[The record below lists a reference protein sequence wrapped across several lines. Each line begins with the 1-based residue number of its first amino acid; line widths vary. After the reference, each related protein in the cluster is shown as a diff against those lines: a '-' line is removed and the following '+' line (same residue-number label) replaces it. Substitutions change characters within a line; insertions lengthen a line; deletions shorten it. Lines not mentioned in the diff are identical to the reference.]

1 MDRILKKKDMKKIF
15 APLLIAALISLA
27 GQAQTQT
34 LTIQVTNVK
43 DAEGHVR
50 IAIYNSDKDF
60 MKKWFMVKSAKAAKG
75 TVEVVIDNLPA
86 GTYGISVM
94 HDANSNE
101 KMDSNM
107 IGMPKEGFGFS
118 NNAKGTF
125 GPPSYEKT
133 KIDFSTSKQISIAM
147 TYL

>member
-1 MDRILKKKDMKKIF
+1 MKKIF
-15 APLLIAALISLA
+15 APLLIATLISLS

-50 IAIYNSDKDF
+50 IAIYNSEKDF
-60 MKKWFMVKSAKAAKG
+60 MKKSFMVKSAKAAKG
-75 TVEVVIDNLPA
+75 TVELVIDNLPA

-107 IGMPKEGFGFS
+107 IGIPKEGFGFS

-125 GPPSYEKT
+125 GPPGYEKT
-133 KIDFSTSKQISIAM
+133 KIEFAASKQISIEL

>member
-1 MDRILKKKDMKKIF
+1 MTNIF
-15 APLLIAALISLA
+15 ASLFITALLSFSVR
-27 GQAQTQT
+27 AQPQT

-43 DAEGHVR
+43 DTEGQVR
-50 IAIYNSDKDF
+50 IAIYNSEKEF
-60 MKKWFMVKSAKAAKG
+60 MKKWFMAKSVKAVKG

-86 GTYGISVM
+86 GPYGISIL
-94 HDANSNE
+94 HDANSNG
-101 KMDSNM
+101 KMDSNV
-107 IGMPKEGFGFS
+107 IGIPTEGFGFS

-133 KIDFSTSKQISIAM
+133 KIDFTASTQISIAM

>member
-1 MDRILKKKDMKKIF
+1 MKKIF
-15 APLLIAALISLA
+15 VPLVISALLA
-27 GQAQTQT
+27 LSGRVQSQT

-50 IAIYNSDKDF
+50 IAIYNSEKDY

-75 TVEVVIDNLPA
+75 TVEVVVENLPA

-101 KMDSNM
+101 KLDSNM
-107 IGMPKEGFGFS
+107 IGIPKEGFGFS
-118 NNAKGTF
+118 NNGFQHFQT
-125 GPPSYEKT
+125 
-133 KIDFSTSKQISIAM
+133 DFHRTDLPLS
-147 TYL
+147 L

>member
-1 MDRILKKKDMKKIF
+1 
-15 APLLIAALISLA
+15 
-27 GQAQTQT
+27 
-34 LTIQVTNVK
+34 
-43 DAEGHVR
+43 
-50 IAIYNSDKDF
+50 
-60 MKKWFMVKSAKAAKG
+60 
-75 TVEVVIDNLPA
+75 EVVIDNLPA

-101 KMDSNM
+101 KMDSNF

-118 NNAKGTF
+118 NNAKGSF

-133 KIDFSTSKQISIAM
+133 KLDFNTSKQISIAM

>member
-1 MDRILKKKDMKKIF
+1 MKKIF
-15 APLLIAALISLA
+15 VPLLISALISLS

-43 DAEGHVR
+43 DDEGHVR
-50 IAIYNSDKDF
+50 IAIYNSEKDY
-60 MKKWFMVKSAKAAKG
+60 MKKHFMVKSAKAAKG

-101 KMDSNM
+101 KMDSNL

-118 NNAKGTF
+118 NNAKGSF

-133 KIDFSTSKQISIAM
+133 KLDFNTSKQISIAM

>member
-1 MDRILKKKDMKKIF
+1 MKKIF
-15 APLLIAALISLA
+15 VPLLISALISLS
-27 GQAQTQT
+27 GKVQSQT

-50 IAIYNSDKDF
+50 VAIYNSEKDY
-60 MKKWFMVKSAKAAKG
+60 MKKHFMVKSAKAAKG
-75 TVEVVIDNLPA
+75 TVELVIDNLPA

-101 KMDSNM
+101 KMDSNL

-133 KIDFSTSKQISIAM
+133 KFDFTASTQISIAM

>member
-1 MDRILKKKDMKKIF
+1 MKKIF
-15 APLLIAALISLA
+15 VPLVISALLA
-27 GQAQTQT
+27 LSGRAQSQT

-43 DAEGHVR
+43 DADGQVR
-50 IAIYNSDKDF
+50 IAIYNSEKDY
-60 MKKWFMVKSAKAAKG
+60 MKKSFKVKSAKAVKG
-75 TVEVVIDNLPA
+75 TVELVIDNLPA

-101 KMDSNM
+101 KLDSNM
-107 IGMPKEGFGFS
+107 IGIPKEGFGFS

-125 GPPSYEKT
+125 GPPGFEKT
-133 KIDFSTSKQISIAM
+133 KMDFSSSKQISIAL

>member
-1 MDRILKKKDMKKIF
+1 LS
-15 APLLIAALISLA
+15 ASTLISLS

-50 IAIYNSDKDF
+50 IAIYNSEKDF
-60 MKKWFMVKSAKAAKG
+60 MKKSFMVKSAKAAKG
-75 TVEVVIDNLPA
+75 TVELVIDNLPA

-107 IGMPKEGFGFS
+107 IGIPKEGFGFS

-125 GPPSYEKT
+125 GPPGYEKT
-133 KIDFSTSKQISIAM
+133 KIEFAASKQISIEL

>member
-1 MDRILKKKDMKKIF
+1 MKKIF
-15 APLLIAALISLA
+15 VPLVISALLA
-27 GQAQTQT
+27 LSGRVQSQT

-50 IAIYNSDKDF
+50 IAIYNSEKDY

-75 TVEVVIDNLPA
+75 TVEVVVENLPA

-101 KMDSNM
+101 KLDSNM
-107 IGMPKEGFGFS
+107 IGIPKEGFGFS

-125 GPPSYEKT
+125 GPPGFEKT
-133 KIDFSTSKQISIAM
+133 KMDFSTSKQISIAL

>member
-1 MDRILKKKDMKKIF
+1 MKKIF
-15 APLLIAALISLA
+15 APLLIATLISLS

-50 IAIYNSDKDF
+50 IAIYNSEKDY
-60 MKKWFMVKSAKAAKG
+60 MKKHFMVKSAKAAKG
-75 TVEVVIDNLPA
+75 TVELVIDNLPA

-107 IGMPKEGFGFS
+107 IGIPKEGFGFS

-125 GPPSYEKT
+125 GPPGYEKT
-133 KIDFSTSKQISIAM
+133 KIEFAASKQISIEL